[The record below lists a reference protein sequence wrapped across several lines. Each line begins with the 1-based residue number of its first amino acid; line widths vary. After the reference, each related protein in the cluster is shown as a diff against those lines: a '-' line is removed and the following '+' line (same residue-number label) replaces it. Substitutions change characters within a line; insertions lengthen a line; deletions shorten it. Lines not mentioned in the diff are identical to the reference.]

1 MSSYHQLT
9 ISERELIF
17 LYHELSFSIRRI
29 AQLIKR
35 AQSTMSRELR
45 RHTTTVGYRPSS
57 AQNVII
63 KTKLVVVGTI
73 AWLTLKPSD
82 SWSPFS

>member
-1 MSSYHQLT
+1 MQLRDQHYSRRQPIMSSYHQLT

-35 AQSTMSRELR
+35 APSTISRELR
-45 RHTTTVGYRPSS
+45 
-57 AQNVII
+57 
-63 KTKLVVVGTI
+63 
-73 AWLTLKPSD
+73 
-82 SWSPFS
+82 